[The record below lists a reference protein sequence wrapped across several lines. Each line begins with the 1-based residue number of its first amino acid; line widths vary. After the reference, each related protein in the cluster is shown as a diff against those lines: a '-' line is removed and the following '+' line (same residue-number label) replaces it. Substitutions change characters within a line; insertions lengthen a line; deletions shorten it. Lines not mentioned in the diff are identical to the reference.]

1 MAHAVVVG
9 AGIGGL
15 TAAVALRRRGWE
27 VTVFERAPSLE
38 PVGSGLGIAAN
49 ALRALDT
56 IGIGD
61 DIRRLSAVQGE
72 AGVRR
77 ADGRWLMRTTEEAT
91 SARHGDSVVLLRR
104 TDLVDAI
111 AARLEPGVIRLDST
125 VTAVDPYTGRV
136 TVRTGGPSG
145 ADTGAGGADT
155 GAGAGSGGAGADT
168 GAGGAAHDGAA
179 GTTEVVADLV
189 VAADGIRSPI
199 RTALFP
205 DHPGPS
211 YAGVTSWR
219 LLVPGGGR
227 PGRTFE
233 SWGEGRVFGVMPLAG
248 GTAYCYATDT
258 VPAGGDPG
266 DGESRRA
273 ELLRLFGGWHD
284 PIPALLEAAPPEL
297 VLRNDVHHL
306 ATPLP
311 AMHLGR
317 VALLGDAAHAMTP
330 NMGQGAC
337 QAIEDAVVLAHVAG
351 DGDGPAGAARGTGT
365 AGATGVD
372 LAPYTAAR
380 LERTSRIIARSA
392 SICRTTRIRNPLAV
406 RLRDTMMGLA
416 WRLAGGRMTAAMDE
430 VLGWRPPGSRVR
442 PPVTPRTS
450 PAAAASPAA
459 AGRRGAR

>member
-56 IGIGD
+56 IGVGD

-72 AGVRR
+72 AGIRR

-91 SARHGDSVVLLRR
+91 SARHGDSIVLLRR

-111 AARLEPGVIRLDST
+111 AARLEPGVIRLGST

-136 TVRTGGPSG
+136 TVRTGDPSG
-145 ADTGAGGADT
+145 ADTGAET
-155 GAGAGSGGAGADT
+155 GRAGTGPDNGTGPDGGAGSGGA
-168 GAGGAAHDGAA
+168 AGMA
-179 GTTEVVADLV
+179 EVVADLV

-199 RTALFP
+199 RAALFP
-205 DHPGPS
+205 GHPGPVYS
-211 YAGVTSWR
+211 GVTSWR

-284 PIPALLEAAPPEL
+284 PIPALLKAASPEL

-337 QAIEDAVVLAHVAG
+337 QAIEDAVVLAHVAE
-351 DGDGPAGAARGTGT
+351 DGDGPAGTTGGTGT
-365 AGATGVD
+365 AGVD
-372 LAPYTAAR
+372 LAGYTAAR
-380 LERTSRIIARSA
+380 LERTARIMARSA
-392 SICRTTRIRNPLAV
+392 SICRTTRLRNPLAV
-406 RLRDTMMGLA
+406 RLRDTMMALT
-416 WRLAGGRMTAAMDE
+416 WRVAGGRMTAAMDE
-430 VLGWRPPGSRVR
+430 VLGWRPP
-442 PPVTPRTS
+442 TS
-450 PAAAASPAA
+450 PVPAA
-459 AGRRGAR
+459 PSGARAAGSGRGTDSPDRG